1 MGCPETAVVGR
12 GVELSWAIKSFQSIA
27 ERGTGG
33 GAILSF
39 RGLYH
44 KGRHEGSGDSSAS
57 YKKMAE
63 MGKESGAVV
72 GCAE

>member
-12 GVELSWAIKSFQSIA
+12 GVELSWAVKSFQSIEMGA
-27 ERGTGG
+27 GR
-33 GAILSF
+33 GAILRF
-39 RGLYH
+39 CGLYH
-44 KGRHEGSGDSSAS
+44 KGRHEGSGGASAS